1 MYFVLIRCK
10 TMLKTLLLQVI
21 WEADFLSLAQLRLFS
36 IFIVDCSA
44 IILVDSVP
52 RHSMKY

>member
-1 MYFVLIRCK
+1 
-10 TMLKTLLLQVI
+10 MLKTLLLQVI

-36 IFIVDCSA
+36 IFIADCSA